1 MGLKFTDILFI
12 IVVLILLVYGLI
24 YFFRTQR
31 SKEIKELEQ
40 RKDEMMSVSIA
51 DQLFT
56 LKNMNLSGQTKRKY
70 ESLVANWQ
78 TITNFQFTEIEAAL
92 VGSEQFVEQ
101 MNLVRAKN
109 ALNQA
114 RELLDETESQVND
127 LHQQL
132 TDLLETESDNQER
145 YEDLLERYQTARKKV
160 MNHSFDF
167 GPAIETLE
175 KNLQLLEL
183 DFTTYNEYTSEGD
196 YLEAQDLLNSIEK
209 DTQDLEEILDK
220 IPQMND
226 QIKNDYEDSLA
237 DLRDGYEKMVASQ
250 FNFVNVNIPE
260 EIDAI
265 QEQLNKAKSEIKN
278 ADLEKATT
286 LMDKADREI
295 NSLYEL
301 MEAEVQAKT
310 FVNQHINQLRRQI
323 DEVKES
329 NRYAGIEVDRISQSY
344 ILHNNET
351 DQVND
356 LTRQIELEEN
366 RFMQL
371 SQEIETSHAVYTQIE
386 SSIRK
391 IERNVE
397 EIALKQQ
404 DLVKSL
410 SNLTSR
416 EKDAK
421 ANLDMYELDLR
432 NLKRRLEKNNL
443 PGLHEVYYQQFY
455 KVTEEIENLS
465 QFLNRVKVDMD
476 EVDQLEVKLQEDM
489 DQLETITEEIIDSA
503 TLTEYM
509 IQHSNRFRYDIPEMD
524 QAIRDAQYYF
534 YEEFRYREALA
545 VIEKAL
551 RRVDPEGPTQVRRMY
566 HQEKQHRMF

>member
-250 FNFVNVNIPE
+250 FNFANVNIPE

>member
-24 YFFRTQR
+24 FFFRTQR

-145 YEDLLERYQTARKKV
+145 YEDLLERYQIARKKV

-250 FNFVNVNIPE
+250 FNFANVNIPE

>member
-183 DFTTYNEYTSEGD
+183 DFTSYNEYTSEGD

-250 FNFVNVNIPE
+250 FNFANVNIPE

>member
-160 MNHSFDF
+160 MNHAFDF

-250 FNFVNVNIPE
+250 FNFANVNIPE

-301 MEAEVQAKT
+301 MEAEVQAKS
-310 FVNQHINQLRRQI
+310 FVNQHINQLKRQI

-371 SQEIETSHAVYTQIE
+371 NQEIETSHAVYTQIE
-386 SSIRK
+386 ASIRK

-410 SNLTSR
+410 SNLTAR

>member
-250 FNFVNVNIPE
+250 FNFANVNIPE

-301 MEAEVQAKT
+301 MEAEVQAKS
-310 FVNQHINQLRRQI
+310 FVNQHINQLKRQI

-421 ANLDMYELDLR
+421 ANLDMYELDLS

>member
-250 FNFVNVNIPE
+250 FNFANVNIPE

-301 MEAEVQAKT
+301 MEAEVQAKS
-310 FVNQHINQLRRQI
+310 FVNQHINQLKRQI

-371 SQEIETSHAVYTQIE
+371 SQKIETSHAVYTQIE

>member
-160 MNHSFDF
+160 MNHAFDF

-250 FNFVNVNIPE
+250 FNFANVNIPE

-310 FVNQHINQLRRQI
+310 FVNQHINQLKRQI

>member
-250 FNFVNVNIPE
+250 FNFANVNIPE

-366 RFMQL
+366 RFMKL

>member
-250 FNFVNVNIPE
+250 FNFANVNIPE

-301 MEAEVQAKT
+301 MEAEVQAKS
-310 FVNQHINQLRRQI
+310 FVNQHINQLKRQI

-371 SQEIETSHAVYTQIE
+371 NQEIETSHAVYTQIE

>member
-31 SKEIKELEQ
+31 SKEIKVLEQ

-250 FNFVNVNIPE
+250 FNFANVNIPE

-301 MEAEVQAKT
+301 MEAEVQAKS
-310 FVNQHINQLRRQI
+310 FVNQHINQLKRQI

>member
-31 SKEIKELEQ
+31 SKEIKVLEQ

-183 DFTTYNEYTSEGD
+183 DFTSYNEYTSEGD

-250 FNFVNVNIPE
+250 FNFANVNIPE